1 MNRLSRFH
9 VRVTAAALGTLGLT
23 LLTGTPAAA
32 DDSRIGSN
40 FVYTMSNRSAGN
52 SVLGFRVEGEG
63 LFTPIGT
70 FSTGGNGTGAGLG
83 SQGAIAL
90 AEGGSR
96 LLAVNAGSDTVS
108 AFAVD
113 EGGQLDL
120 LGTAPSGGTDPIS
133 VTARGRLVYVLNAG
147 TKTVSGM
154 LLGDHGL
161 TPLAGST
168 RSLSTAALAPV
179 QASFTPDGELLIV
192 TEKASNTID
201 TFMVGKHGLLGQ
213 LITNVSDGT
222 TPFGFDFDRAGR
234 VVVSDASGG
243 AAGASA
249 ATSYRT
255 GEDGTLHAIN
265 QVPDGQSAACWVVVD
280 RRGNHAY
287 VTNTGSGTVSAY
299 SISHDGSLILLA
311 GIAATTGGHPIDEA
325 IGGQRLFVLDA
336 AGRIV
341 SARILTSGL
350 LGAVSIG
357 ATALPGSATGLA
369 TTSED

>member
-1 MNRLSRFH
+1 MNRLPRFH
-9 VRVTAAALGTLGLT
+9 VRVTAAVLGTLGLA
-23 LLTGTPAAA
+23 LLAGTPAAA
-32 DDSRIGSN
+32 HESGVGSN
-40 FVYTMSNRSAGN
+40 FVYTMSNASAGN
-52 SVLGFRVEGEG
+52 SVLGFRAEGDG
-63 LFTPIGT
+63 LFRPMGT
-70 FSTGGNGTGAGLG
+70 FSTGGTGTGAGLG

-96 LLAVNAGSDTVS
+96 LLAVNAGSNTVS
-108 AFAVD
+108 AFVVRAD
-113 EGGQLDL
+113 GRLNL
-120 LGTAPSGGTDPIS
+120 LGTAPSGGADPIS

-147 TKTVSGM
+147 TNSVSG
-154 LLGDHGL
+154 LQLGDHGL
-161 TPLAGST
+161 TPLPGST
-168 RSLSTAALAPV
+168 RSLSAGAQAPV

-201 TFMVGKHGLLGQ
+201 TFIVGTHGLLGQ

-243 AAGASA
+243 VAGASA

-255 GEDGTLHAIN
+255 GEDGTLLAIN
-265 QVPDGQSAACWVVVD
+265 LVPDAQTAACWVVVD
-280 RRGNHAY
+280 RSGNHAY
-287 VTNTGSGTVSAY
+287 LTNTGSGTVSAY
-299 SISHDGSLILLA
+299 SISHDGSLTLLA
-311 GIAATTGGHPIDEA
+311 GIAASTGGHPIDEA

-350 LGAVSIG
+350 LGTVSTG
-357 ATALPGSATGLA
+357 AAALPGSATGLA